1 MSAPDGLD
9 ATAGAGRGERVMRD
23 GCDEY
28 RYRFRDCNAG
38 FYATLGSAGVDCTQN
53 PAKVST
59 GCYCVSMQ
67 ARSFRTHRRILVV
80 MLLAV
85 AGARASAQSTEY
97 KLDPGGEWQQ
107 TAAPAAGSDEAVIA
121 QARRALADKKP
132 ERTIAI
138 LNPWIEKNENTE
150 NPLLA
155 HAYLLRADAKTVNG
169 DEYKALYD
177 YDQGV
182 IARFPAS
189 PLYVT
194 ALERELEIAIRYVN
208 GLRYKWLGM
217 RIFDARDIGEEL
229 LIRVQERLPGSR
241 LAERAGIEL
250 ADYYYRE
257 HDLSSAGQAYELFL
271 RNYPT
276 SVYRMKAMQ
285 RRVESAVGQF
295 KGPEYD
301 TSSLK
306 DAKVLI
312 GRFASLYPT
321 EANKAGL
328 NDGLV
333 ARIDESAAA
342 ELLVSAKW
350 YIKQDDLVSARH
362 TLRRLVNKHGGT
374 AAATVGAQ
382 MLEDRG
388 WLKTPV
394 KADAKIEKKVEQP
407 TLGGTVPSNAAEEKG
422 SSK

>member
-1 MSAPDGLD
+1 
-9 ATAGAGRGERVMRD
+9 
-23 GCDEY
+23 
-28 RYRFRDCNAG
+28 
-38 FYATLGSAGVDCTQN
+38 
-53 PAKVST
+53 
-59 GCYCVSMQ
+59 MQ
-67 ARSFRTHRRILVV
+67 ARPHRPAARFLAPVV
-80 MLLAV
+80 LALA
-85 AGARASAQSTEY
+85 AGTAWGQSTEF
-97 KLDPGGEWQQ
+97 KLDPGGDWQQ
-107 TAAPAAGSDEAVIA
+107 TSAPAAGSDEAVIA

-132 ERTIAI
+132 ERTISI
-138 LNPWIEKNENTE
+138 LNPWIEKNANTE
-150 NPLLA
+150 NALLA
-155 HAYLLRADAKTVNG
+155 QAYLLRADAKTVNN

-177 YDQGV
+177 YEHGV
-182 IARFPAS
+182 VERFPAT
-189 PLYVT
+189 PAYVT

-217 RIFDARDIGEEL
+217 RIFDASDIGEEL

-250 ADYYYRE
+250 ADYYYRK
-257 HDLSSAGQAYELFL
+257 HDLGLAGQAYELFL

-342 ELLVSAKW
+342 ELLVSARW
-350 YIKQDDLVSARH
+350 YLKQGDAVSARY
-362 TLRRLVNKHGGT
+362 TLRRLVTKHNGT
-374 AAATVGAQ
+374 AAATVGTQ
-382 MLEDRG
+382 MLADRG
-388 WLKTPV
+388 WLAQP
-394 KADAKIEKKVEQP
+394 AAPEAQP
-407 TLGGTVPSNAAEEKG
+407 TGAPVPPTAAPSETPSPTEIRNGIKPAPAQQSAPPTSAAGKQGGNP
-422 SSK
+422 

>member
-1 MSAPDGLD
+1 MQVRPNSSA
-9 ATAGAGRGERVMRD
+9 A
-23 GCDEY
+23 
-28 RYRFRDCNAG
+28 RF
-38 FYATLGSAGVDCTQN
+38 V
-53 PAKVST
+53 
-59 GCYCVSMQ
+59 
-67 ARSFRTHRRILVV
+67 VV
-80 MLLAV
+80 MVLAA
-85 AGARASAQSTEY
+85 AGTASAQSTEF
-97 KLDPGGEWQQ
+97 KLDPSGDWQQ

-132 ERTIAI
+132 ERTISI

-150 NPLLA
+150 NALLA
-155 HAYLLRADAKTVNG
+155 QAYLLRADAKTVNN

-177 YDQGV
+177 YEHGV
-182 IARFPAS
+182 VERFPAT
-189 PLYVT
+189 PAYVT

-217 RIFDARDIGEEL
+217 RIFDASDIGEEL

-250 ADYYYRE
+250 ADYYYRK
-257 HDLSSAGQAYELFL
+257 HDLGLAGQAYELFL

-295 KGPEYD
+295 KGPQYD

-333 ARIDESAAA
+333 ARIDESSAA

-350 YIKQDDLVSARH
+350 YLKQNDPVSARY
-362 TLRRLVNKHGGT
+362 TLRRLVNKHNGT

-382 MLEDRG
+382 MLADRG
-388 WLKTPV
+388 WLTQPSKPDEAAAATPAANKGGPSSDPTPTESKNGLKPV
-394 KADAKIEKKVEQP
+394 QGASGAVDPSKATEKD
-407 TLGGTVPSNAAEEKG
+407 GSNK
-422 SSK
+422 